1 MGGNLLSIVQ
11 TFIFNVIFGAFN
23 GVNVYLL
30 SELFIFFIW
39 HFHSSIQGSSGI
51 ETVWE
56 MYEKYVHYIYID
68 INTYLSSIRC
78 VGLHL

>member
-1 MGGNLLSIVQ
+1 MGGNLSSIVQ

-30 SELFIFFIW
+30 SNLFIFLIW
-39 HFHSSIQGSSGI
+39 QFHSSIQGSSGI

-56 MYEKYVHYIYID
+56 MYEKYVHYI
-68 INTYLSSIRC
+68 
-78 VGLHL
+78 